1 MRHLGLVLEVD
12 GGGGDLEQ
20 LDPGLDGGG
29 LRTVKAELKFIARS
43 FPIVGLVCSNVVVW
57 NSAADHLSVERGTK
71 GFTLSTFSR
80 KRTGGKGQ
88 QKIKFQC

>member
-12 GGGGDLEQ
+12 GGDLEQ

-43 FPIVGLVCSNVVVW
+43 FPIVGLVCSFVVVW
-57 NSAADHLSVERGTK
+57 KLTADHLYTRQW
-71 GFTLSTFSR
+71 
-80 KRTGGKGQ
+80 KR
-88 QKIKFQC
+88 

>member
-29 LRTVKAELKFIARS
+29 LRTVKAELNINAGFFLSNCR
-43 FPIVGLVCSNVVVW
+43 FGL
-57 NSAADHLSVERGTK
+57 L
-71 GFTLSTFSR
+71 
-80 KRTGGKGQ
+80 
-88 QKIKFQC
+88 QCCCLELGC

>member
-29 LRTVKAELKFIARS
+29 LRTVKAELKVIARS

-57 NSAADHLSVERGTK
+57 NSAADHLYTRQWK
-71 GFTLSTFSR
+71 G
-80 KRTGGKGQ
+80 
-88 QKIKFQC
+88 